1 MENPAWL
8 VNLVGQSMKTN
19 LDLKFVMIFT
29 FFQNKII
36 IQEFKRKDYFFG
48 EDGK

>member
-19 LDLKFVMIFT
+19 LDLKFVMVFT

-36 IQEFKRKDYFFG
+36 SIQEFKKEEYFLGFL
-48 EDGK
+48 E